1 MPFHDPIVSH
11 EQATA
16 TMREMHRWHAASEE
30 EAEES
35 GDRVIEV
42 MVYRSVKL
50 WLDTQGPGVGLH
62 TAEPIFVAPPHDV
75 KILAPAL
82 YLSDLAARAPY
93 EQLRQGASFFDN
105 ATCLNLLG
113 SEQAGTLFR
122 DAMYGRFGMPQDACP
137 INRSCKPWPR
147 PPLWRGVDAVL
158 AVMMTSEHRMRREAG
173 LLRLSTNAAP
183 GASRPRRL

>member
-1 MPFHDPIVSH
+1 MPFHDPIVSYEH
-11 EQATA
+11 ATA
-16 TMREMHRWHAASEE
+16 TMREMHRWRAASEE
-30 EAEES
+30 ETEAI
-35 GDRVIEV
+35 GDRLIE
-42 MVYRSVKL
+42 MMAYRSVKL

-62 TAEPIFVAPPHDV
+62 TAEPVFVAQPDDV
-75 KILAPAL
+75 KMLAPAV
-82 YLSDLAARAPY
+82 YLSDLAARSPY

-122 DAMYGRFGMPQDACP
+122 EAMCIRFGVLQDACV

-158 AVMMTSEHRMRREAG
+158 AVMMTSEHRVRREAG

-183 GASRPRRL
+183 GAPRPRRL

>member
-11 EQATA
+11 EHATA
-16 TMREMHRWHAASEE
+16 AMREVHRWRATSEE
-30 EAEES
+30 ETEVI

-42 MVYRSVKL
+42 MAYRSVKL

-62 TAEPIFVAPPHDV
+62 TAEPVFVAPPHDV
-75 KILAPAL
+75 KMLAPAV
-82 YLSDLAARAPY
+82 YLSDLAARTHY

-113 SEQAGTLFR
+113 SEQTGELFR
-122 DAMYGRFGMPQDACP
+122 EVMCSRFGMPQDACL
-137 INRSCKPWPR
+137 INRSCKPWPQ

-158 AVMMTSEHRMRREAG
+158 AVMMTSEHRVRREAG
-173 LLRLSTNAAP
+173 LLRLSTNGAP
-183 GASRPRRL
+183 GAPRPRRL

>member
-1 MPFHDPIVSH
+1 MPFHDPIVSNK
-11 EQATA
+11 QATA
-16 TMREMHRWHAASEE
+16 TMREMHRWRAVSEE
-30 EAEES
+30 ETEET

-62 TAEPIFVAPPHDV
+62 AAEPIFVAPPHDV
-75 KILAPAL
+75 KMLAPVV
-82 YLSDLAARAPY
+82 YLSDLAARTPY

-113 SEQAGTLFR
+113 SEQAGAMFR
-122 DAMYGRFGMPQDACP
+122 EVMCSRFGVPHDACV
-137 INRSCKPWPR
+137 INRSCRPWPR

-158 AVMMTSEHRMRREAG
+158 AVMMTSEHRVRREAG
-173 LLRLSTNAAP
+173 LLRLSTSAAP
-183 GASRPRRL
+183 RASRPRRF

>member
-1 MPFHDPIVSH
+1 MPFHDLIVSH
-11 EQATA
+11 KHATA
-16 TMREMHRWHAASEE
+16 TMHVMHRWHAASEE
-30 EAEES
+30 ETEAI

-42 MVYRSVKL
+42 MTYRSVKL

-62 TAEPIFVAPPHDV
+62 TAEPVFVAQPDDV
-75 KILAPAL
+75 KMLAPAV
-82 YLSDLAARAPY
+82 YLSDLAARSPY

-113 SEQAGTLFR
+113 SEQAGAMFR
-122 DAMYGRFGMPQDACP
+122 DVMCSRFGMPQDACL

-158 AVMMTSEHRMRREAG
+158 AVMMTSEHRVRREAG
-173 LLRLSTNAAP
+173 LLRLSTNGAP
-183 GASRPRRL
+183 GAPRPRRL

>member
-1 MPFHDPIVSH
+1 MPFHDPIVSY

-16 TMREMHRWHAASEE
+16 TMREMHRWRAASED
-30 EAEES
+30 EAQEI

-42 MVYRSVKL
+42 MGYRSVRL

-62 TAEPIFVAPPHDV
+62 TAEPIFVARRFDG
-75 KILAPAL
+75 KMLAPAL
-82 YLSDLAARAPY
+82 YLSDLAARSPY
-93 EQLRQGASFFDN
+93 EQLRQGASFFEN

-113 SEQAGTLFR
+113 SEPAGMLFR
-122 DAMYGRFGMPQDACP
+122 DVMSARFGMPLDACV
-137 INRSCKPWPR
+137 INRSSKPWPR

-173 LLRLSTNAAP
+173 LLRLSTSAAP
-183 GASRPRRL
+183 SAPRPRRL

>member
-11 EQATA
+11 KQATA
-16 TMREMHRWHAASEE
+16 TMHVMHCWRAASEE
-30 EAEES
+30 EAEEF
-35 GDRVIEV
+35 GDRLIEV

-62 TAEPIFVAPPHDV
+62 TAEPVFVAQLDDV
-75 KILAPAL
+75 KMLAPGL
-82 YLSDLAARAPY
+82 YLSDLAARTPC
-93 EQLRQGASFFDN
+93 EELRQGASFFDD
-105 ATCLNLLG
+105 ATYFNLLG
-113 SEQAGTLFR
+113 SEQAGRLFR
-122 DAMYGRFGMPQDACP
+122 YVMCCRFGMPAHMCAINCP
-137 INRSCKPWPR
+137 PKPWPR